1 MAKIKEQ
8 FVGKIVSVRGQVV
21 LIDCETEYRPKLRE
35 LLVTD
40 DEARAKLEVYSY
52 ESAHEIYCLLLSSRN
67 DVCRN
72 MNVVSTGTELTIPVG
87 ETVLGRVINLF
98 GETQDKGGPLPKE
111 TVYAPIYQE
120 AKNVVVRNLH
130 TLKDN
135 GSGILETGIKAID
148 FFTPLPKGGKLGLV
162 GGPGVGKTVLMTEIM
177 RNINSQGDN
186 LTVFAG
192 IGERVRE
199 GHELLETLKAAGV
212 LKNTALVVGHMN
224 ENAAIRFKIAWS
236 AATVAEYFRDTVKR
250 DVLFFVDNIFR
261 FVQAGSELSTLLGEI
276 PSEFGYQ
283 PTLQTE
289 IAQFESRLKSTSD
302 AFITSIQTIYAPAD
316 ILTNPSIVDTL
327 PHLVAVTILSRNIA
341 HEGRYPALDVL
352 KSKSSVVN
360 EDFVGKEHHE
370 AVTKSIE
377 ILNHYDR
384 LTRITSIIGEEELTP
399 DDRKLYQRAQ
409 KILNYMTQ
417 PFFTTSTQTGRPGVL
432 VARKD
437 VVRDVHLIIQGR
449 FDSVPAEQLLY
460 IGDFDNAG
468 FSRFI

>member
-1 MAKIKEQ
+1 MVKVKEQ
-8 FVGKIVSVRGQVV
+8 FVGKIISVRGQVV
-21 LIDCETEYRPKLRE
+21 LVNCETEYRPRLRE

-40 DEARAKLEVYSY
+40 DEARAQLEVYSY
-52 ESAHEIYCLLLSSRN
+52 ESAHEMNCLLLS
-67 DVCRN
+67 DVCRD
-72 MNVVSTGTELTIPVG
+72 MNILSTGTELTIPVG
-87 ETVLGRVINLF
+87 KEVLGRVIDIF
-98 GETQDKGGPLPKE
+98 GKTHDGQGPLHRDVVHESIYKE
-111 TVYAPIYQE
+111 HRDSTIRDVSISA
-120 AKNVVVRNLH
+120 
-130 TLKDN
+130 DD
-135 GSGILETGIKAID
+135 GSRILETGIKAID
-148 FFTPLPKGGKLGLV
+148 FFTPLPKGGKMGLV

-177 RNINSQGDN
+177 RNINSQGEDN

-199 GHELLETLKAAGV
+199 GHELWETLKAADV
-212 LKNTALVVGHMN
+212 LKNTALILGHMN

-236 AATVAEYFRDTVKR
+236 AATVAEYFRDVSKR

-302 AFITSIQTIYAPAD
+302 ASITSIQTIYAPAD

-327 PHLVAVTILSRNIA
+327 PHLVAVTILSRDIA

-360 EDFVGKEHHE
+360 EDFVGKEHYE

-377 ILNHYDR
+377 ILNHYER
-384 LTRITSIIGEEELTP
+384 LSRVTAIIGEEEISP
-399 DDRKLYQRAQ
+399 EDRKLYQRAQ

-417 PFFTTSTQTGRPGVL
+417 PFFTTSSQTGRAGVI
-432 VARKD
+432 VSRKD
-437 VVRDVHLIIQGR
+437 VVRDMHLIVQGR

-460 IGDFDNAG
+460 VGDLDTAG
-468 FSRFI
+468 FSRFM